1 MRRMAVN
8 GVGMEDEKDGGER
21 RRKLKDLFKSS
32 LLDEIGVVAG
42 DEVLHNNGISVIF
55 ILSSSSY
62 FCLFV
67 VVVVVVNGGGGV
79 DGGGVVMVAAG
90 GEKG

>member
-21 RRKLKDLFKSS
+21 RRKLKDLFKSP

-42 DEVLHNNGISVIF
+42 DEVLHDNGISVIF

-67 VVVVVVNGGGGV
+67 VVVVVNGGGGV
-79 DGGGVVMVAAG
+79 DGGGVVMVAAA